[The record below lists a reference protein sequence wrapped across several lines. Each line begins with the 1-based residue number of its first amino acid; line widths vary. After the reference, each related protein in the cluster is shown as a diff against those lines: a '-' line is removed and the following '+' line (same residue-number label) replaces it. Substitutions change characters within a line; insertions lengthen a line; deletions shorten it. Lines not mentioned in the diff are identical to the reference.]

1 MRPVHRRLLW
11 LLAVLGYFALVLESY
26 LSGFGLALIF
36 LTLPWSMAITVL
48 GMLIVH
54 TSSIALDTYYLIGG
68 MVNALLLLTRVFK
81 PYE

>member
-1 MRPVHRRLLW
+1 
-11 LLAVLGYFALVLESY
+11 
-26 LSGFGLALIF
+26 
-36 LTLPWSMAITVL
+36 MAITVL